1 MNINIRN
8 YIKNNFRDSSIDE
21 IQESIVSSIEQNDE
35 VTLPGMGVLLEIL
48 WSNSNDEAKNT
59 ILETIKNNLN

>member
-21 IQESIVSSIEQNDE
+21 IQESIVSSIAQNDE
-35 VTLPGMGVLLEIL
+35 VTLPGMGVLFEIL
-48 WSNSNDEAKNT
+48 WSNSNVETKNT